1 MGYRR
6 SLPNGDTYMVVLYM
20 KTPWNVALVSF
31 PAQLKT
37 LTCNRCFKEG
47 MSQSQNLTDTACTSV
62 LLSGSTHILT
72 PRRLLEEVKSLN
84 KPKDMVCIKD
94 E

>member
-1 MGYRR
+1 
-6 SLPNGDTYMVVLYM
+6 
-20 KTPWNVALVSF
+20 
-31 PAQLKT
+31 
-37 LTCNRCFKEG
+37 
-47 MSQSQNLTDTACTSV
+47 MSESQNLTDTVRTSV

>member
-1 MGYRR
+1 
-6 SLPNGDTYMVVLYM
+6 
-20 KTPWNVALVSF
+20 
-31 PAQLKT
+31 
-37 LTCNRCFKEG
+37 
-47 MSQSQNLTDTACTSV
+47 MSESQFWTDTVNIYV

-72 PRRLLEEVKSLN
+72 PKRLLDEVKSLT